1 MQPVL
6 KPLKILQPLL
16 KTKLLKLKKKAV
28 VFDLDGTILDTIGD
42 IASAVNY
49 ALDAYGFKP
58 RTKEEVISFI
68 GNGSLM
74 LIRRAL
80 GDESAEKY
88 DDNFVKEVRAR
99 FREEYQKHMFD
110 ETYIYDGVSELVDE
124 LKEMGIV
131 SVVVTNKDDRS
142 AVPMIKHYF
151 GDRFAYVRGVR
162 ADTERKPNPELTL
175 SVLNELGIKPSEALF
190 IGDGMADLKV
200 SQNCGIDYIPIGYG
214 YTSPERLF
222 AECQKT
228 PVSDVKSLREAI
240 IEYL

>member
-1 MQPVL
+1 MQQVL
-6 KPLKILQPLL
+6 KPLKISQPLS
-16 KTKLLKLKKKAV
+16 KTKLLKSKKKAV

-42 IASAVNY
+42 IASAVNF
-49 ALDAYGFKP
+49 ALDTYGFEP
-58 RTKEEVISFI
+58 RTKEEIISFI

-80 GDESAEKY
+80 GDENAEKY
-88 DDNFVKEVRAR
+88 DDNFVKEVRNR

-110 ETYIYDGVSELVDE
+110 ETYVYDGIIELVDE
-124 LKEMGIV
+124 LKEKGIV
-131 SVVVTNKDDRS
+131 SAVVTNKDDRS
-142 AVPMIKHYF
+142 AVPMIEHYF
-151 GDRFAYVRGVR
+151 GDKFAIVRGVR

-175 SVLNELGIKPSEALF
+175 CVLSELGIKPSEALF
-190 IGDGMADLKV
+190 VGDGMADLKV

-214 YTSPERLF
+214 YTSQKRLF
-222 AECQKT
+222 DACQKT